1 MHGSTEIYPDL
12 DTLSHAAAKDFMVLA
27 NRYIEKQGRFN
38 VALAG
43 GSTPRRMYE
52 YLATDEFTDRIDWSR
67 VFFYF
72 GDERCVPR
80 DDPDSNYRMARM
92 ALLDHVAVPPHNI
105 HPFDTQLEVRKAAAS
120 YARQLINSL
129 PRENGLP
136 SFDLILLGMGPDGH
150 TASLFPGT
158 CILHDERLAAAV
170 YVEKLHTWRL
180 SLTYPV
186 INNAA
191 HVWLLVAGEG
201 KSEVLEQLAG
211 ESASRYPV
219 GAVRPR
225 GELKWFL
232 DRAAA
237 SLMDAAS

>member
-1 MHGSTEIYPDL
+1 MHGSREIYPDL
-12 DTLSHAAAKDFMVLA
+12 DSLSHAAAQGFVELA
-27 NRYIEKQGRFN
+27 NHYIEQHGRFN
-38 VALAG
+38 IALAG

-72 GDERCVPR
+72 GDERSVAH
-80 DDPDSNYRMARM
+80 DHPDSNYRMACI
-92 ALLDHVAVPPHNI
+92 ALLDHVAVPPYNI
-105 HPFDTQLEVRKAAAS
+105 HPFDTQLEVRKSASS
-120 YARQLINSL
+120 YARLLLNTL
-129 PRENGLP
+129 PRHEGLP
-136 SFDLILLGMGPDGH
+136 RFDLILLGMGPDGH

-186 INNAA
+186 INNAD

-201 KSEVLEQLAG
+201 KSEVLQQLGGAN
-211 ESASRYPV
+211 AARFPV
-219 GAVRPR
+219 HGVQPH
-225 GELKWFL
+225 GELKWYL
-232 DRAAA
+232 DNAAA
-237 SLMDAAS
+237 SLLGEAE